1 MNSLKQVCYFFFLI
15 VALGSCTQK
24 TPVKI
29 EKATA
34 QQKTPSQPV
43 NDTIRLH
50 ELKKLFVTGDFDGD
64 GTKDTL
70 FQHNFSRLTG
80 TEIEFSA
87 DPFQNEWD
95 TVVYWFFRQESDVYL
110 ALNKTKRDTLHLG
123 PAQGL
128 YCLIN
133 VGDNNADGKDE
144 IAFVID
150 HLDFSNVNSCRIYS
164 LCKGKWTE
172 LQQFGI
178 HEGSFSYTSDEPP
191 VFREIEEFLEKQNGR
206 WLYKDYSKND
216 YESAEEVGKMLPLKP
231 GRCR

>member
-1 MNSLKQVCYFFFLI
+1 MNTFKPLCSLLLISALMSCSRQPSLKV
-15 VALGSCTQK
+15 SK
-24 TPVKI
+24 TTTRQEDSGV
-29 EKATA
+29 TA
-34 QQKTPSQPV
+34 
-43 NDTIRLH
+43 NDTLQLRK
-50 ELKKLFVTGDFDGD
+50 LKKLFVTGDFDGD
-64 GTKDTL
+64 GRQDTL
-70 FQHNFSRLTG
+70 FQHNFSGLTG

-95 TVVYWFFRQESDVYL
+95 TVVYWFFRQESNVYL
-110 ALNKTKRDTLHLG
+110 VLNKKNPDTLQLG

-133 VGDNNADGKDE
+133 VGDNNSDGKDE

-216 YESAEEVGKMLPLKP
+216 YESAEEVGKMLRLKP